1 MKLSIL
7 RWLTL
12 YSLWLTELIIK
23 EHISFYT
30 FQKWWNVSSPII
42 THAISHQNVF
52 NILYLPSSF
61 HLWLFLRLKRYC
73 SSKDN
78 PPDAPTTC
86 CMSGCANC
94 VWLDHAE
101 DLLKYYDQKG
111 LPKDQVLKEIESQV
125 SDPMIKAFVLL
136 EIKSRVLK

>member
-1 MKLSIL
+1 
-7 RWLTL
+7 
-12 YSLWLTELIIK
+12 
-23 EHISFYT
+23 
-30 FQKWWNVSSPII
+30 
-42 THAISHQNVF
+42 
-52 NILYLPSSF
+52 
-61 HLWLFLRLKRYC
+61 
-73 SSKDN
+73 
-78 PPDAPTTC
+78 
-86 CMSGCANC
+86 MSGCANC

>member
-1 MKLSIL
+1 MIY
-7 RWLTL
+7 R
-12 YSLWLTELIIK
+12 
-23 EHISFYT
+23 
-30 FQKWWNVSSPII
+30 
-42 THAISHQNVF
+42 
-52 NILYLPSSF
+52 
-61 HLWLFLRLKRYC
+61 FLRSIRNC
-73 SSKDN
+73 SSKDTP

>member
-1 MKLSIL
+1 MI
-7 RWLTL
+7 
-12 YSLWLTELIIK
+12 
-23 EHISFYT
+23 
-30 FQKWWNVSSPII
+30 
-42 THAISHQNVF
+42 
-52 NILYLPSSF
+52 
-61 HLWLFLRLKRYC
+61 FLRLKRYC
-73 SSKDN
+73 SSTSKDI